1 MTAIPATYAA
11 NPVIRAGTYMVLAMA
26 SFVSNDTMVK
36 LVGKSLPV
44 GEIITVRGV
53 MSTLIL
59 LAICA
64 YQGVLDSL
72 PMVKSR
78 HVITRATMDLIA
90 TILFIMALMHM
101 QLANLTAILQVVPL
115 AVALLSIV
123 FLGERVSWQRLAAIV
138 VGFIG
143 VVMIVKPSPSSFTLY
158 DGFALSMVALLGVRD
173 IVTRRIPAR
182 IPTFVIAL
190 ANAVFVTLGGAV
202 LWSFEGFVM
211 PELWQMAT
219 LACAAVFLSSG
230 YLFMVATLRAGDL
243 SATAPFRYSILIFA
257 IFYGVVIFNEIPDLY
272 SMLGMALIVI
282 TGIYA
287 AHRESR
293 ISSSARTQA
302 Q

>member
-1 MTAIPATYAA
+1 MSYP
-11 NPVIRAGTYMVLAMA
+11 NSSVIRAGTFMVLAMA

-59 LAICA
+59 LGICA
-64 YQGVLDSL
+64 YQGVLDAL

-78 HVITRATMDLIA
+78 HVVTRATMDLIA

-115 AVALLSIV
+115 AVALLSIIL
-123 FLGERVSWQRLAAIV
+123 LGERVSWQRMAAIV
-138 VGFIG
+138 IGFIG
-143 VVMIVKPSPSSFTLY
+143 VLLIVKPSPSSFTLY
-158 DGFALSMVALLGVRD
+158 DGFALFMVALLGVRD
-173 IVTRRIPAR
+173 IATRRIPAR

-190 ANAVFVTLGGAV
+190 ANALFVTLGGAV
-202 LWSFEGFVM
+202 LWSFQGFVM
-211 PELWQMAT
+211 PEPWQIAT

-257 IFYGVVIFNEIPDLY
+257 IFYGVVIFREIPDFY
-272 SMLGMALIVI
+272 AILGMALIAG

-287 AHRESR
+287 AHRETR
-293 ISSSARTQA
+293 LSSSARTPA
-302 Q
+302 P